1 MSRDR
6 SIIRV
11 WTVLAVVALATA
23 CGGGDSDS
31 PTAPPPLV
39 PDPPRATTVTVSPAM
54 AELVSGATEQL
65 CSNPRFLV
73 QGD

>member
-6 SIIRV
+6 SMIRV

-31 PTAPPPLV
+31 PTALPTV
-39 PDPPRATTVTVSPAM
+39 PDPSVMQPVVSV
-54 AELVSGATEQL
+54 EVSSALTG
-65 CSNPRFLV
+65 PP
-73 QGD
+73 